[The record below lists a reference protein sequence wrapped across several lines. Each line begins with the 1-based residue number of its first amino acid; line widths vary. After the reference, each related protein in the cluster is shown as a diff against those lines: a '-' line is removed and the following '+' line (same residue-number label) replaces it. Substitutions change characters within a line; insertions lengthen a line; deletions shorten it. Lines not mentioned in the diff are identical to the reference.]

1 MSPKTPKMLKFT
13 PKMAKIKSVRSTPK
27 MMTPITSAETIAL
40 K

>member
-13 PKMAKIKSVRSTPK
+13 PKMAKIKNVRNTPK
-27 MMTPITSAETIAL
+27 MMIPMTSAEIIAL